1 MLWQNGNAHKK
12 EISDGKNRR
21 KNEMWK
27 RRRNRRKKK
36 QEDNNGSM
44 TVELALLMPL
54 ILAVIVLVIHGSIF
68 LYNRETIET
77 IACLSV
83 HRGLQMEHD
92 GKKAIQNEV
101 EHYVKQSLENKL
113 LLSPAVTAQV
123 TVSLTSIH
131 VTIELEQKN
140 PIPGIAALLPGKGNF
155 SAKVS
160 KKGTRMDP
168 ADVLWAVS
176 GVRSAV
182 SSGQTSTIESGD
194 N

>member
-1 MLWQNGNAHKK
+1 MKIRQK
-12 EISDGKNRR
+12 
-21 KNEMWK
+21 
-27 RRRNRRKKK
+27 RNRNRQQKK
-36 QEDNNGSM
+36 QRKTEKICGKHNGST

-68 LYNRETIET
+68 LYNREATET

-92 GKKAIQNEV
+92 GKGVIQKEV
-101 EHYVKQSLENKL
+101 EQYVEQSLKSKL
-113 LLSPAVTAQV
+113 LLRPSATAQV
-123 TVSLTSIH
+123 TVSLTSVQ

-140 PIPGIAALLPGKGNF
+140 PVPGITALLPGKGIF

-160 KKGTRMDP
+160 KKGWRMDP
-168 ADVLWAVS
+168 ADVLWAIS
-176 GVRSAV
+176 AGRSAL
-182 SSGQTSTIESGD
+182 SSGQMPKTESGD